1 MGRDKRDILD
11 IHGGEAD
18 TRIAILRAQN
28 GKMVSS
34 SRWTR
39 QVLVEHYRKLATPT
53 MNETFDAE
61 FEKEID
67 AWVEGNGDASEREG
81 SGA

>member
-1 MGRDKRDILD
+1 
-11 IHGGEAD
+11 
-18 TRIAILRAQN
+18 
-28 GKMVSS
+28 MVSS

-39 QVLVEHYRKLATPT
+39 QVLVEHYGKLATPT

-81 SGA
+81 SGS

>member
-1 MGRDKRDILD
+1 
-11 IHGGEAD
+11 
-18 TRIAILRAQN
+18 
-28 GKMVSS
+28 MVSS

-39 QVLVEHYRKLATPT
+39 QVLVEHYGKLATPT

-67 AWVEGNGDASEREG
+67 AWVEGNADASGREG
-81 SGA
+81 CGS